1 LEDNQTR
8 EFRIDPVA
16 MLIAM
21 GIAVREA
28 RAPGD
33 ARGGSVPGNADMYRF
48 TS

>member
-1 LEDNQTR
+1 LEASEAR
-8 EFRIDPVA
+8 ELRIDPVA